1 MNVDGGVR
9 PGDWIPRAV
18 GSEPP
23 EAIESKA
30 RFDVA
35 VFERDELRSV
45 IRRAHYQ
52 DKPEQLG
59 KTPPSATQWADERAE
74 RARRMG
80 TPATNLVL
88 ELQIPI
94 YTRFPTSS
102 NGAARCPRWC

>member
-1 MNVDGGVR
+1 
-9 PGDWIPRAV
+9 
-18 GSEPP
+18 
-23 EAIESKA
+23 
-30 RFDVA
+30 

-94 YTRFPTSS
+94 YTRFSYILERRGTLPKVVL
-102 NGAARCPRWC
+102 NGQAVTLEPVSPLLRAQEQEEVIGLIASPK